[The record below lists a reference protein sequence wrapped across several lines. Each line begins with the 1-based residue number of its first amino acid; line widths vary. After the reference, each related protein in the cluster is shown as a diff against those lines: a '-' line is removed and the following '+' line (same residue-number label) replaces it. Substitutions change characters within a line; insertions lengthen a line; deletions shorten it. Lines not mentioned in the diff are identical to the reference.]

1 MDDNIVEQKA
11 APNIMHPPKISL
23 PDGISPRIT
32 AAEAMPENWV
42 NLEDIADHLSVSTDT
57 VRNWIKDGKL
67 PFYKA
72 GKRYKFKISE
82 VDAWLRDGKISD

>member
-1 MDDNIVEQKA
+1 MQQSRYRYLLLEIHTEVMEE
-11 APNIMHPPKISL
+11 IMSNEL
-23 PDGISPRIT
+23 EST
-32 AAEAMPENWV
+32 AAEAMPEKWV